1 MPSKKFI
8 KIVLI
13 ASLALVLINL
23 FLIDLDNLTDLK
35 INLSKYL
42 GVLSMSLNALAM
54 LITLRKM
61 NKEEKN

>member
-61 NKEEKN
+61 NKEEQN